1 MVYHIFLSQIYSKN
15 WSKQQSR
22 LEKFQKIQCKVGLK
36 KARFLK
42 RLVPLR
48 RSAVLCIKTKRK
60 AALRASQ
67 ELTRLHQAQAQEFE
81 SVNSFKRL

>member
-48 RSAVLCIKTKRK
+48 SAVLCIKTKRK

-67 ELTRLHQAQAQEFE
+67 ELTRLHQAQAQEFG